1 MISLKKIIVLG
12 ATGGTGKQVVEQILQ
27 TEHYQV
33 TVLIRKPDAFTVR
46 HKNLQIIRGDVF
58 QPQTFEN
65 AIKEKNAVVSCLG
78 VQHRKPTTVY
88 SEGVGNIIDS
98 MQKHNVS
105 RIICLSAGA
114 VIVPPKSSFMTKFIT
129 KNILQRLFKYM
140 YADMLLMEKRL
151 SETTL
156 DWTIIR
162 PPRLMNTK
170 HTGKYRTTVSEHL
183 INPSKISRADL
194 ADYIVNH
201 LTDKETFKTIVE
213 ISY

>member
-129 KNILQRLFKYM
+129 KNIF
-140 YADMLLMEKRL
+140 AA
-151 SETTL
+151 
-156 DWTIIR
+156 
-162 PPRLMNTK
+162 
-170 HTGKYRTTVSEHL
+170 L
-183 INPSKISRADL
+183 I
-194 ADYIVNH
+194 
-201 LTDKETFKTIVE
+201 
-213 ISY
+213 